1 MKIFK
6 SLFVSAI
13 CALTLISC
21 AKDHEP
27 QLNENVNAKFFSS
40 IGQMDSRASNT
51 TWSAND
57 AIGIYALNF
66 GTTLAA
72 ANIYNSGENI
82 QHVTALGDGAF
93 AVVTASEAIQFPANG
108 DALDFIAYYPYKA
121 TITNYIYP
129 VDVANQSNLEL
140 IDLLYSDNAT
150 GNKTTPAVMLQFQHK
165 LSKLIMNITAGTG
178 VTTLAGL
185 TASIN
190 NLNTQASF
198 SLVDK
203 TFSGIGSP
211 ASLTPTVTIA
221 SDNLSATIEAI
232 LIPSQDINSA
242 EIVFTLAGKTYTW
255 TPNSKIL
262 LSEKKYTYAIEI
274 TGDALVPVEPDG
286 NIDNW
291 TEDNTDGPVVIP
303 PDSNPIITPTAT
315 QLDFTTAATGSQ
327 SLTFD
332 STEDW
337 TIAADETW
345 VTLTPAS
352 GVAGTAIS
360 VTVDVDA
367 NAAAARTATITITA
381 LGGETAAI
389 TVNQAG
395 TVGTTTPFDTAWN
408 MFGITLWGDS
418 PMGVSNNTNSDVVI
432 GGLTK
437 AGYTTSGAPGA
448 NNWGGVDFS
457 GNIEA
462 DRVSAPSKYA
472 SFTISSTKT
481 ISVSELTAVL
491 RITATGPINTSVQY
505 SLDGTSF
512 TEATV
517 VAFAKPSSTTT
528 FPREVL
534 DLSGIA
540 ALQNVATGTTITIRL
555 VPYFPAAAV
564 VGTGNWYLNS
574 ANTTTDAL
582 TVSGTVTD

>member
-13 CALTLISC
+13 CALTLFSC

-27 QLNENVNAKFFSS
+27 QLNENINAKFFST

-51 TWSAND
+51 TWSSND

-66 GTTLAA
+66 GTTLAT

-93 AVVTASEAIQFPANG
+93 TVVTASEAIQFPANG

-121 TITNYIYP
+121 TITNYTYP

-203 TFSGIGSP
+203 TFSGIGNP

-274 TGDALVPVEPDG
+274 TGEALVPIEPDG
-286 NIDNW
+286 DIDDW

-315 QLDFTTAATGSQ
+315 QLDFTTAAAGSQ

-337 TIAADETW
+337 TIAADEIW
-345 VTLTPAS
+345 VTIAPTS
-352 GVAGTAIS
+352 GVAGAAIS

-381 LGGETAAI
+381 LGGETATIA
-389 TVNQAG
+389 VNQAAAAPAATPLFPGSDFENWATFTGSLSTASTSLALKSYIIQSATGGQNGSSALWING
-395 TVGTTTPFDTAWN
+395 TIGSSNEYAFTVLSQTSTPASPTKITFYIKGTASAKALSFNVYTGTGIASADARYYNLGICNTTADVTLEPTGTNDYAGSINTQGAWVK
-408 MFGITLWGDS
+408 ITLNIS
-418 PMGVSNNTNSDVVI
+418 TLALNT
-432 GGLTK
+432 T
-437 AGYTTSGAPGA
+437 
-448 NNWGGVDFS
+448 
-457 GNIEA
+457 
-462 DRVSAPSKYA
+462 
-472 SFTISSTKT
+472 
-481 ISVSELTAVL
+481 
-491 RITATGPINTSVQY
+491 
-505 SLDGTSF
+505 
-512 TEATV
+512 
-517 VAFAKPSSTTT
+517 
-528 FPREVL
+528 
-534 DLSGIA
+534 
-540 ALQNVATGTTITIRL
+540 
-555 VPYFPAAAV
+555 
-564 VGTGNWYLNS
+564 GTGNIF
-574 ANTTTDAL
+574 AL
-582 TVSGTVTD
+582 KVGRDSDYDLLVDNITIE